1 MTIKI
6 TGDAKE
12 IAALVLAIQERQGKL
27 IWHNEKVPEKTHTLT
42 VDEMPGPDF
51 SFLRPED
58 LPRVLATEPDTPTAE
73 NH

>member
-6 TGDAKE
+6 TGNAKE

-27 IWHNEKVPEKTHTLT
+27 IWRHEQVPEKTHTLT
-42 VDEMPGPDF
+42 VAEMARPDF
-51 SFLRPED
+51 GYLRPED
-58 LPRVLATEPDTPTAE
+58 LTQVLAMESNTPTAE

>member
-1 MTIKI
+1 MTIQI

-12 IAALVLAIQERQGKL
+12 IAALVLAIQELQGKL
-27 IWHNEKVPEKTHTLT
+27 IWRHEQVPEETHTLT

-51 SFLRPED
+51 SFLRTED